1 MRKRTSLWG
10 YKEMA
15 ESNLMF
21 MPMIKLL
28 QKFAESFEGRFN
40 KTKAMTQCLIDE
52 MPNYLIK
59 LPVMNEV
66 LSNVC

>member
-28 QKFAESFEGRFN
+28 QKFAETFEGRFN
-40 KTKAMTQCLIDE
+40 KTKAMT
-52 MPNYLIK
+52 
-59 LPVMNEV
+59 
-66 LSNVC
+66 